1 MNRDRLHRL
10 GIPYEEFYKVV
21 EFGKELNQDQE
32 ACGRL
37 EEALQ
42 EMGILDALV
51 IEEQYR
57 EQVMK
62 ADPGCADRYLFVQS
76 HHAENS
82 LLDLLDL
89 NDSVNDIFFNQR
101 ITGILGNIAVS
112 GGKDAS
118 GSKNVPSMTVVY
130 PDGSYQIG
138 VVSGTV
144 SGSHEA
150 GFIGVQARE
159 RNRQAKNRLLPGD
172 AGRE

>member
-1 MNRDRLHRL
+1 
-10 GIPYEEFYKVV
+10 
-21 EFGKELNQDQE
+21 
-32 ACGRL
+32 
-37 EEALQ
+37 
-42 EMGILDALV
+42 MGILDALV

-118 GSKNVPSMTVVY
+118 GSKNVRP
-130 PDGSYQIG
+130 
-138 VVSGTV
+138 
-144 SGSHEA
+144 
-150 GFIGVQARE
+150 
-159 RNRQAKNRLLPGD
+159 
-172 AGRE
+172 